1 MVHLKRLV
9 KAAFLCSSEDSSKL
23 ARAFINESLLK
34 MDPCNFR
41 RNKPPEQSSPSLKGA
56 RDGKRVLGVPLFGI
70 LRKQNTKDGM
80 LTGPND
86 IIK

>member
-1 MVHLKRLV
+1 MWVSLASLGVAAVSSAHPRLALGLEV
-9 KAAFLCSSEDSSKL
+9 
-23 ARAFINESLLK
+23 
-34 MDPCNFR
+34 R

-86 IIK
+86 IRK